1 MFKGS
6 HSLSTWK
13 GTELEEIWAVH
24 VTFGLR
30 ICFLGGDPVQASKAM
45 SPCVS
50 LKHEPQRS
58 KRFQD

>member
-24 VTFGLR
+24 VTSAF
-30 ICFLGGDPVQASKAM
+30 CFLGGDSVQASKAM

-58 KRFQD
+58 KRFHD